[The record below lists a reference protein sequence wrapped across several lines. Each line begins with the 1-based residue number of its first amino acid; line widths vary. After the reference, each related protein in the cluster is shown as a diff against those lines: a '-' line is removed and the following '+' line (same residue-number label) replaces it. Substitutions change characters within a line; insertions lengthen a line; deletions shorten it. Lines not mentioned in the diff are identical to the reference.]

1 VRKALFLDRD
11 GVVNVD
17 YDYVHKIEEFTFI
30 DGIFE
35 LCRRCQEQGYLVV
48 VVTNQSGIARKR
60 YSEAD
65 FAELSRW
72 MVARFAEEGV
82 TVSGVYHCPHH
93 PEITGPCR
101 CRKPEPGMLLEAAR
115 DLEIDLR
122 ASILVG
128 DKERDIEAAIR
139 AGVLRRYLYDPA
151 HHGTPTRATAVVKT
165 LEEVPC

>member
-1 VRKALFLDRD
+1 MRKALFLDRD

-17 YDYVHKIEEFTFI
+17 YDYVHRVEEFVFI

-35 LCRRCQEQGYLVV
+35 LCRRCQEKGYIVV

-60 YSEAD
+60 YSEAE

-72 MVARFAEEGV
+72 MVARFADKGV
-82 TVSGVYHCPHH
+82 AIGGVYHCPHH

-115 DLEIDLR
+115 DLEIDLG
-122 ASILVG
+122 ASIMVG

-139 AGVLRRYLYDPA
+139 AGVPKRYLYDPA
-151 HHGTPTRATAVVKT
+151 HHGMPTRATAVVKT